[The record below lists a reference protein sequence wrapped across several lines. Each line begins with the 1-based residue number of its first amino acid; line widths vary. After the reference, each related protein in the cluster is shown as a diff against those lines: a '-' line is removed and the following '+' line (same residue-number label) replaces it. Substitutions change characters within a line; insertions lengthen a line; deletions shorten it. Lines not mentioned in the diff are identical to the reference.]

1 MNNVHLQLKL
11 TCCTKLSANLKQEG
25 WLSPTER
32 ASVSANQPKAH
43 FGPPWVRQTS
53 YPEAEALSLSTSLI
67 QPSRVNLNAVSKSI
81 VYGIVATTRSP

>member
-1 MNNVHLQLKL
+1 MLFCDTCRRLHVSGVNVMGIVRQY
-11 TCCTKLSANLKQEG
+11 S
-25 WLSPTER
+25 